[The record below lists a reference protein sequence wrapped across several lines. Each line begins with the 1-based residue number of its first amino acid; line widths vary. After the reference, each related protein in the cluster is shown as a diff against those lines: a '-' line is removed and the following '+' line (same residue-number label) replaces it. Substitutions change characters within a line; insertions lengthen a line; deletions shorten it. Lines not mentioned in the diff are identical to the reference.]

1 MQWGGVSQI
10 SFETWDI
17 VASELKYQSQSH
29 NVFEEVDDT
38 VVKWETGLVQRG
50 KKSSKNR
57 TVQKVWTLPRN
68 FFPQEPDKVLIS
80 ETAQTKRG
88 PKVYCI
94 SRPCSGL
101 FDPLLQGH
109 F

>member
-50 KKSSKNR
+50 KKVLKTGPCR
-57 TVQKVWTLPRN
+57 RFGRCLEI
-68 FFPQEPDKVLIS
+68 FFPRSPIRSLSARRPRLNEAQKS
-80 ETAQTKRG
+80 TA
-88 PKVYCI
+88 
-94 SRPCSGL
+94 
-101 FDPLLQGH
+101 
-109 F
+109 